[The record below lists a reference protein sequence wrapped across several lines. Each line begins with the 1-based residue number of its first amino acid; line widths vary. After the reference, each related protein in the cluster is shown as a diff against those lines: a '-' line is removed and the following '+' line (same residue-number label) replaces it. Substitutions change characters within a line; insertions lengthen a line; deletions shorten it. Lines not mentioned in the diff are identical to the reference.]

1 MDGSIRKKWR
11 STLQVN
17 AAGKWKVESNS
28 FDHGGV
34 GVVWKRGE
42 NSMWNFR
49 DGIEG
54 LKMGYKKI
62 SSYLWCRLLF
72 FVFLCHFL
80 YFESAENIFLYAI
93 LYTVFE
99 IVNYA
104 KLTVKV
110 EIHKV
115 KRNDIILKCRTKR
128 SLNNI

>member
-1 MDGSIRKKWR
+1 VKFQRRNRGIKDGVQKNFLIFVMPPIIFRLPLSFFILRIRR
-11 STLQVN
+11 
-17 AAGKWKVESNS
+17 E
-28 FDHGGV
+28 
-34 GVVWKRGE
+34 
-42 NSMWNFR
+42 
-49 DGIEG
+49 
-54 LKMGYKKI
+54 Y
-62 SSYLWCRLLF
+62 
-72 FVFLCHFL
+72 FLH
-80 YFESAENIFLYAI
+80 AI